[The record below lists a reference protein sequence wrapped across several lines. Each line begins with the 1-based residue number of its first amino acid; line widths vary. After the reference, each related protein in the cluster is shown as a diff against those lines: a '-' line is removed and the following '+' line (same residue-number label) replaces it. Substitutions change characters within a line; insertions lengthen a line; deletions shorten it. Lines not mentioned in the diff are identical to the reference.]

1 MASVRATSYLDS
13 EPSPPQEAIAPI
25 RFDARDLDPAISPRI
40 DLDAFVNA
48 RWRAANPVPADRTCW
63 DSFAILAERAAQIEA
78 EIAAAAADQDAPAGS
93 VERIVG
99 DFWTSGMQ
107 PSAAAG
113 IELLRAE
120 LARIDALDTPIA
132 IARYL
137 RDRHARGIGVVFC
150 LDVEPDFTEPART
163 IAYISQG
170 GLGLPDRDDYL
181 DATRRGIAR
190 RQAYATHLAA
200 LLELAGIGAS
210 DAAAQADD
218 AFAFESQLAE
228 VSMSRQALA
237 RDIGARFN
245 PVDIQDADR
254 RSPLFPWSAYFEALG
269 IESPARFS
277 LAIPEFHAK
286 VAQMLTATAPDVW
299 RAYLRC
305 RTLDDAAPF
314 LDEDFARQ
322 HYRFHEEALRGQ
334 KGMKPRW
341 KRVLGA
347 VDAHVGEAMGQLYV
361 AGTFNAHAKQ
371 HVLSL
376 VDRLRDA
383 LKRRLENV
391 AWMGETTRA
400 AALRKLAALNV
411 KIGYPD
417 RWRDWSGLST
427 SRHSL
432 YANVLAAR
440 AFNQRWRVL
449 QIGKPTD
456 RTLWPMP
463 PQTVNAGYSP
473 QRNEIV
479 FPAAILA
486 PPFFDADV
494 DPALNYGGIGAV
506 IAHEMIHGY
515 DDQGSR
521 FGPDGRF
528 ESWWADADR
537 ARFDALGARLVR
549 QFDALHTSGG
559 DRIDGQLTLGEN
571 IADFGGIAVACD
583 ALRAALTAEDRPDPM
598 LDGYTQMQRFFLNW
612 AAIWR
617 QNLTLG
623 EAYFR
628 LKADMHAPS
637 SVRANA
643 APAALD
649 AYAQAFGCEPGDPML
664 QPCEERV
671 IIW

>member
-1 MASVRATSYLDS
+1 MASVRAPSHS
-13 EPSPPQEAIAPI
+13 NAEPFPPREPISPI
-25 RFDARDLDPAISPRI
+25 RFDARDLDPATSPRV

-48 RWRAANPVPADRTCW
+48 RWRAANPVPPDRTCW
-63 DSFAILAERAAQIEA
+63 DSFSILAERALQIEA
-78 EIAAAAADQDAPAGS
+78 EIADASARLDAPAGS
-93 VERIVG
+93 IERIVG
-99 DFWTSGMQ
+99 DFWVSGMQ
-107 PSAAAG
+107 ASTPDG

-120 LARIDALDTPIA
+120 LARIDALETPAEIA
-132 IARYL
+132 AYL
-137 RDRHARGIGVVFC
+137 RDRHARGIGVVFN
-150 LDVEPDFTEPART
+150 LDVEPDFADPART

-170 GLGLPDRDDYL
+170 GLGLPDRDDYF

-190 RQAYATHLAA
+190 RQTYATHLTA
-200 LLELAGIGAS
+200 LLELSGIGAS
-210 DAAAQADD
+210 DATAQADD
-218 AFAFESQLAE
+218 AFAFESQLAG
-228 VSMSRQALA
+228 VSMSRKVLA

-245 PVDIQDADR
+245 PVDIDDADR
-254 RSPLFPWSAYFEALG
+254 RNPLLLWRAYFEALG
-269 IESPARFS
+269 IDAPARFS
-277 LAIPEFHAK
+277 LAMPEFHAK
-286 VAQMLTATAPDVW
+286 VAQILTTTAPHVW
-299 RAYLRC
+299 RAFLRC

-322 HYRFHEEALRGQ
+322 HHRFHEEALRGQ
-334 KGMKPRW
+334 KVMKPRW

-347 VDAHVGEAMGQLYV
+347 IDAHVGEAMGPLYV
-361 AGTFNAHAKQ
+361 AQTFHAHAKQ
-371 HVLSL
+371 QVLAL

-417 RWRDWSGLST
+417 RWRDWSGLCT
-427 SRHSL
+427 SRNNL

-440 AFNQRWRVL
+440 AFNQRWRVQ

-463 PQTVNAGYSP
+463 PQTANAGYDP

-486 PPFFDADV
+486 PPFFDAEA

-528 ESWWADADR
+528 ESWWADTDR
-537 ARFDALGARLVR
+537 ARFDALGARMVR

-559 DRIDGQLTLGEN
+559 DRIDGRLTLGEN

-598 LDGYTQMQRFFLNW
+598 LDGYTRMQRFFLNW
-612 AAIWR
+612 AVIWR

-623 EAYFR
+623 EAHFR
-628 LKADMHAPS
+628 LKADKHAPS

-649 AYAQAFGCEPGDPML
+649 EYAQAFGCEPGDPMQ
-664 QPCEERV
+664 QPIEERV
-671 IIW
+671 SIW